1 MEHLSNKSFL
11 PQYRIK
17 YAGMRA
23 FPTHTHCILR
33 KTWHACRTATK
44 KSLPP
49 AGGAPRFAAGGREP
63 FGKAGNGERSV
74 CQVTCRFSLGQYAK
88 WLDLIR
94 ALTYL
99 LFVFVKGL
107 PLYSPVRVSRNP
119 TTFFTSSGFI
129 SRPVW

>member
-1 MEHLSNKSFL
+1 
-11 PQYRIK
+11 
-17 YAGMRA
+17 MRA
-23 FPTHTHCILR
+23 FSTHAHCIFAEGQARLPDS
-33 KTWHACRTATK
+33 HK

-49 AGGAPRFAAGGREP
+49 AGGAPRFAAGGRGP

-74 CQVTCRFSLGQYAK
+74 CQVACRLSLGQYAK
-88 WLDLIR
+88 FFDITY